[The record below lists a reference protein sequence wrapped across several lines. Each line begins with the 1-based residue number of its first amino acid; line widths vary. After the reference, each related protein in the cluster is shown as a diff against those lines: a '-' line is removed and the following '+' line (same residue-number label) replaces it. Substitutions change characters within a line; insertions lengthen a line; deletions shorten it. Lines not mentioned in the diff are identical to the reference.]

1 MHPWKPKALSVGRGK
16 TIHFIQ
22 MRIVKK
28 QKFAILFFLW
38 GKKNCGK
45 NIAFYRLLHQQ
56 DVSNTIKLFRV
67 TAPMKYFVKKIRM
80 FFFL

>member
-28 QKFAILFFLW
+28 QKFAILFFFM
-38 GKKNCGK
+38 GGRKTVEK
-45 NIAFYRLLHQQ
+45 ILLST
-56 DVSNTIKLFRV
+56 DCYISKMLAIL
-67 TAPMKYFVKKIRM
+67 
-80 FFFL
+80 